1 MHPRFKLFSFATTT
15 LLLSLSFWQLSFVL
29 RRSPLVAQAQDVIAT
44 LPDGNYQFCS
54 EPETKD
60 SPFGAGVCFWFRKV
74 NNRVVGDYGYPQSD
88 DSICVSGEMNG
99 NLATGDAL
107 AISWPGRVWENIP
120 KSPFYWDEENRL
132 QLHQSSTIHTSG
144 TKDERTDWIQFRNA
158 ALNLSGFYR
167 YQNVGMSEDRIPKS
181 CSVQGITETWKQ

>member
-1 MHPRFKLFSFATTT
+1 MHPRFKFFGFATTT
-15 LLLSLSFWQLSFVL
+15 LLLSLTFWQLSFVL
-29 RRSPLVAQAQDVIAT
+29 RRSPLTAQAQDVIAT

-54 EPETKD
+54 QPETKE

-88 DSICVSGEMNG
+88 DSICVSGEIQG
-99 NLATGDAL
+99 NLATGEAL

-132 QLHQSSTIHTSG
+132 QLHQASTIHTSG
-144 TKDERTDWIQFRNA
+144 TKDERTDWIEFRNA

-167 YQNVGMSEDRIPKS
+167 YQTVGMGEDRIPKS
-181 CSVQGITETWKQ
+181 CSVQSITETWKQ

>member
-1 MHPRFKLFSFATTT
+1 MHPRFKLFRFATTT
-15 LLLSLSFWQLSFVL
+15 LLLSLSFWQLSFAL

-54 EPETKD
+54 QPETKD

-99 NLATGDAL
+99 NLATGEAL

-120 KSPFYWDEENRL
+120 KSPFYWDEESRL
-132 QLHQSSTIHTSG
+132 QLNQASTIHSSG
-144 TKDERTDWIQFRNA
+144 SKDERTDWIQFRDA

-167 YQNVGMSEDRIPKS
+167 YQNVGMSEDKIPNS
-181 CSVQGITETWKQ
+181 CSVKGITETWQQ

>member
-54 EPETKD
+54 QPETKD

-88 DSICVSGEMNG
+88 DSICVTGEMNG
-99 NLATGDAL
+99 NLATGEAL

-120 KSPFYWDEENRL
+120 KSPFYWDEENHL
-132 QLHQSSTIHTSG
+132 QLHQASTIHSSG
-144 TKDERTDWIQFRNA
+144 TKDERTDWIEFRNA
-158 ALNLSGFYR
+158 TLNLSRFYR
-167 YQNVGMSEDRIPKS
+167 YQNLGMSADRIPKS

>member
-29 RRSPLVAQAQDVIAT
+29 RRSPSVAQAQDVIAT

-132 QLHQSSTIHTSG
+132 QLHQSSTIYTSG